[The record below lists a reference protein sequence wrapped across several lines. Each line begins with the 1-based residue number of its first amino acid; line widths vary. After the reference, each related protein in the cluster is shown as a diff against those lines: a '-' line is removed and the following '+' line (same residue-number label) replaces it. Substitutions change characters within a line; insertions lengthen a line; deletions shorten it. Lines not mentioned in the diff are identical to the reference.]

1 MKKKNVSIKVSKSIG
16 SVSGT
21 FLLPEKSICMLVLA
35 HGAGAG
41 KDHPWMQELAEK
53 LAEKKIATLRY
64 NFPYMEAGRKRPDN
78 PPVAHETIDA
88 ALKAAL
94 KQAGKLPVFLS
105 GKSFGG
111 RMSSQYLSEHEDAP
125 VKGII
130 FFCFPLHA
138 PGKPG
143 IERGEHLKKINHPML
158 FLSGT
163 RDEFARMDLLK
174 KVLKKVE
181 AATVVTIEGANH
193 GFKVAGRKD
202 TVELLAALS
211 MTYINGLL
219 NK

>member
-1 MKKKNVSIKVSKSIG
+1 MKTKEIKIKVSKIIG
-16 SVSGT
+16 IVSGT
-21 FLLPEKSICMLVLA
+21 FLLPEKSIAMLVLA

-41 KDHPWMQELAEK
+41 KDHPWMKELAEK

-64 NFPYMEAGRKRPDN
+64 NFPYMEAGKKRPDN

-88 ALKAAL
+88 ALKVAI
-94 KQAGKLPVFLS
+94 KQAGNLPVFLS

-111 RMSSQYLSEHEDAP
+111 RMSSQYLSEHPVAT

-143 IERGEHLKKINHPML
+143 IERAEHLKKINHPML

-174 KVLKKVE
+174 KVLKKIPS
-181 AATVVTIEGANH
+181 ATLDKMEGANH
-193 GFKVAGRKD
+193 AFKVAGRKD
-202 TVELLAALS
+202 TLDVLAEKVYRWIDA
-211 MTYINGLL
+211 
-219 NK
+219 